1 MSKMKES
8 LQEYPEDGY
17 EAGQIYSA
25 EEAWVY
31 ATVSNVDDIIK
42 RYGVAFFVEKLPRY
56 SKIALTNHY
65 FDNYEKLEL

>member
-1 MSKMKES
+1 MSKMKDS
-8 LQEYPEDGY
+8 YPEDQY
-17 EAGQIYSA
+17 DEASDYNA

-31 ATVSNVDDIIK
+31 ATVGNVEDLIK

-65 FDNYEKLEL
+65 FHNYKKLEL